1 MIGTKATEK
10 WGTKFP
16 KFNTPQAKLELSEFS
31 AQLEPVCGIPDV
43 GFNAEGIA
51 KHIQNFCNE
60 QRRYQKLKTSNSKV
74 NALPLWIFFA
84 GSCLV
89 FCRNNHLSQ
98 YRMKFY

>member
-60 QRRYQKLKTSNSKV
+60 QRRYQKLKNFKLKGKCATLMNFFCWFMLSI
-74 NALPLWIFFA
+74 LPQQ
-84 GSCLV
+84 SLV
-89 FCRNNHLSQ
+89 TI
-98 YRMKFY
+98 